1 MYNYTY
7 NFDKKYNCD
16 DCKECKEYETRYNT
30 KKKLNILVV
39 DNDAKSS
46 ELFKNILE
54 LRGHNVKSLNDGISC
69 ITNCQHNNYDVIFL
83 DYHIS
88 DIDRD
93 QLVDFLKDIYK
104 VKSLIFAYTSDN
116 NTDQIIRPIDINLLN
131 ILMDNLESKITD
143 IQSLKRIE
151 KKYKSS
157 IILFE

>member
-7 NFDKKYNCD
+7 NLDKKYKCD
-16 DCKECKEYETRYNT
+16 DCKECKEYETQYNT
-30 KKKLNILVV
+30 KKKLDILIV
-39 DNDAKSS
+39 DSNTQSS
-46 ELFKNILE
+46 ELFKKLLE

-69 ITNCQHNNYDVIFL
+69 ITNCQHNKYDVIFI
-83 DYHIS
+83 DNHIS

-104 VKSLIFAYTSDN
+104 IKSLIFAYQN
-116 NTDQIIRPIDINLLN
+116 NNNDLNLLN
-131 ILMDNLESKITD
+131 LLMENLESKTTD